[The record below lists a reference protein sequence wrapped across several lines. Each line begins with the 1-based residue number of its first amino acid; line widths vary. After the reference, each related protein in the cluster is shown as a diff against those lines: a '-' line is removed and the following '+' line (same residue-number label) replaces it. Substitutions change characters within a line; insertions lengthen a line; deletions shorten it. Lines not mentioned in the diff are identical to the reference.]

1 MSSVGGA
8 SEPGATS
15 TPPPVSRMR
24 KILVRTATGASLA
37 GAVALLIWLADTLQ
51 SSLPVLIV
59 GALLAA
65 ACGIELLRMPGVGPS
80 IGAPAVLGAWVMA
93 VAWAWAAI
101 GLTPHFDFGS
111 AAATV
116 YALVGVG
123 LVSTVLRPVGR
134 TAPSVGPS
142 PWAAAWAVAP
152 LPLLA
157 WVHLDFGT
165 RGLVVLIVLS
175 KVGDIAG
182 YYVGSAIGKHHPF
195 KRLSPGKTTEGCL
208 GSLVAGG
215 IAGAAFGAAGGLP
228 GEAGPGIGALVGLSI
243 NVASQAGDL
252 LESYVKRT
260 AGVKDSSTWL
270 GASGG
275 FLDVTDSLLLS
286 VPVALLTWGAAFG

>member
-1 MSSVGGA
+1 
-8 SEPGATS
+8 
-15 TPPPVSRMR
+15 MR

-80 IGAPAVLGAWVMA
+80 IA
-93 VAWAWAAI
+93 
-101 GLTPHFDFGS
+101 
-111 AAATV
+111 V